1 MNNPKTRFT
10 NNTSYETV
18 LQVISLVKLIKTLFV
33 AMIADPNIDVE
44 PHHVADYLDA
54 VLEKLNQIEEEYEL
68 ADSKELEKQ
77 FQFSREFAP
86 REISNVERKQQIFML
101 FYQLSEQEQLDVLW
115 QLNHPNKGQELG
127 ISPSVVQHQTAC
139 HSADEPNCKH
149 LMEKTAL

>member
-54 VLEKLNQIEEEYEL
+54 VLEKLNQVEEEYKL
-68 ADSKELEKQ
+68 ADDKELELQ
-77 FQFSREFAP
+77 SQLARAYAP
-86 REISNVERKQQIFML
+86 PAELSNAERKQQIFML
-101 FYQLSEQEQLDVLW
+101 FYQLPEQEQLDLLW
-115 QLNHPNKGQELG
+115 QLNRPTKSQELG
-127 ISPSVVQHQTAC
+127 ILPSHHSTEHQSQWHNTENA
-139 HSADEPNCKH
+139 NV
-149 LMEKTAL
+149 

>member
-68 ADSKELEKQ
+68 TDSKELEKQ
-77 FQFSREFAP
+77 LQLSREFAP
-86 REISNVERKQQIFML
+86 RAELSNAERKQQIFML
-101 FYQLSEQEQLDVLW
+101 FYQLPEQEQLDLLW
-115 QLNHPNKGQELG
+115 QLNRPTKSQELG
-127 ISPSVVQHQTAC
+127 ILPSHPSTEHQSKWHNTENA
-139 HSADEPNCKH
+139 NV
-149 LMEKTAL
+149 